1 MAEKFY
7 LAAAVW
13 CPLQLVFHP
22 PWGSSR
28 SACCGRGR
36 PALQRSWRNPWWWC
50 GGGAGPACSGTRTV
64 CPCAHVTTMVLG
76 RLGSGQ
82 RSLSGSVTDQVTR
95 DESSSEL
102 RHHSACTNHSVS
114 LCQCVCLHYPV
125 SAPLAPAPSS
135 SAQAR
140 SWQHTN
146 MAASL
151 PSTSQPRRHSHPL
164 PPFRPTYF
172 PLG

>member
-1 MAEKFY
+1 MEEKYY

-22 PWGSSR
+22 PWGSSQ

-50 GGGAGPACSGTRTV
+50 GGGAGPACSGTA
-64 CPCAHVTTMVLG
+64 CPCAHDATMVLG

-82 RSLSGSVTDQVTR
+82 HSLSGSVTDQVTR
-95 DESSSEL
+95 DESSSGL

-114 LCQCVCLHYPV
+114 LCV
-125 SAPLAPAPSS
+125 SPLSS
-135 SAQAR
+135 LCSASSGSQQL
-140 SWQHTN
+140 SPGQVVTTHQHGC
-146 MAASL
+146 
-151 PSTSQPRRHSHPL
+151 L
-164 PPFRPTYF
+164 PP
-172 PLG
+172 